1 MWWTWNEIE
10 QLADTNI
17 IRGRESYT
25 FRIIVGEL
33 LAWLLF
39 VSCSVMCNVM
49 VPRVCPSQPRWVP
62 HVTGSPW
69 LITIIKWRDLR
80 ERQSFPIPG
89 QAVTPCHTSQPPSSA
104 PGRVTEAIRSK
115 VAPRRWE
122 RDNVGGIIPSSS
134 DAADHPQCESCH
146 CLTKA
151 FYSHTIT
158 ITSPWSLLPFPHPGP
173 RLIEGQVRGARW
185 GAQPAPGDI
194 LWWEPHG

>member
-1 MWWTWNEIE
+1 ME
-10 QLADTNI
+10 QLVNTNI
-17 IRGRESYT
+17 IRGSESYT

-122 RDNVGGIIPSSS
+122 REGQCWWHHHQHHPMQLIILNVKVATVSTRHSILTRLPSLRLGLCSR
-134 DAADHPQCESCH
+134 
-146 CLTKA
+146 
-151 FYSHTIT
+151 
-158 ITSPWSLLPFPHPGP
+158 SLIPGP
-173 RLIEGQVRGARW
+173 G
-185 GAQPAPGDI
+185 
-194 LWWEPHG
+194 